1 MLGSVGFFFHG
12 YRKHCQRENL
22 MKLGITIR
30 NWGPTA
36 TPDFLTE
43 SAQLAD
49 RSTLD
54 AIWINDHLGF
64 PPIMD
69 ENLPIPPG
77 MGEILDPLGFANFL
91 AACTSRISF
100 GTAVLVLPY
109 RPEIVTQK
117 LITGGRSGLPSRRIC
132 RAWGTGDS
140 AR

>member
-1 MLGSVGFFFHG
+1 
-12 YRKHCQRENL
+12 

-69 ENLPIPPG
+69 ENLPH
-77 MGEILDPLGFANFL
+77 
-91 AACTSRISF
+91 
-100 GTAVLVLPY
+100 
-109 RPEIVTQK
+109 
-117 LITGGRSGLPSRRIC
+117 
-132 RAWGTGDS
+132 S
-140 AR
+140 ARDGGNFRPARVCQFPGRVYL